1 MMIMTLI
8 FILCVGIICGMVA
21 DRLMHQQWYAKDSY
35 YQKKMIDRAKVYKNI
50 STLFLVGGAILCMYL
65 LFFKL

>member
-1 MMIMTLI
+1 
-8 FILCVGIICGMVA
+8 MVA